1 MPTHCLECG
10 ALIVRE
16 EGEAAYRCT
25 GVNCPAQRLRNI
37 IHFVSRNAMDIDGL
51 GPSIIEQ
58 MIEKDLIETAA
69 DLYYVKAE
77 DIAEMDKMGEKSA
90 QNLINALEKSKTNP
104 LYRLINAFGIRHIGE
119 KAAKIL
125 SAKYK
130 TLDNLRNASVEELT
144 EIADIG
150 GKMANRHNT
159 RLVF

>member
-1 MPTHCLECG
+1 
-10 ALIVRE
+10 
-16 EGEAAYRCT
+16 
-25 GVNCPAQRLRNI
+25 
-37 IHFVSRNAMDIDGL
+37 MDIDGL

-150 GKMANRHNT
+150 GKMAQSVVEFLCKSSQSLLLISLKKR
-159 RLVF
+159 V

>member
-1 MPTHCLECG
+1 
-10 ALIVRE
+10 
-16 EGEAAYRCT
+16 
-25 GVNCPAQRLRNI
+25 
-37 IHFVSRNAMDIDGL
+37 
-51 GPSIIEQ
+51 

-150 GKMANRHNT
+150 GKCT
-159 RLVF
+159 IGC